1 MMVDWKGGSNGNDEN
16 ELTRI
21 YFEDRAKRERD
32 DSLSFVL
39 NKEKDKVVINR
50 DEEGCVWRNFIILF

>member
-16 ELTRI
+16 EFIWI
-21 YFEDRAKRERD
+21 YFEDRVKRERD
-32 DSLSFVL
+32 DFLLFVL